1 MKQTRFALIL
11 VSLVF
16 LILASEAKAEILTA
30 TVPLTPGAEVT
41 PPVPVPPNAT
51 GFTTLI
57 VDVYRDP
64 AGNIVGG
71 TVNFETFFNF
81 PGGPITI
88 TGHHIHEAA
97 ATVNGPV
104 VIDPHLAT
112 QTFPT
117 GSGRVSVLAQGIDPN
132 VFRRFIANPAGFYV
146 NLHTSNNP
154 SGAIRGQIV
163 RLSERMGAS
172 VFMDTSNEV
181 PPITNIAASGRATIT
196 TDLQR
201 DTLGQVTGGT
211 VTFTV
216 FYLFPGAV
224 TITGLHIHESPAG
237 VNGSI
242 VIDTGVS
249 ASNPVVN
256 PTGKGLINIAVPIT
270 AANIAAVRRMLAN
283 PAGFYV
289 NLHTNVNPG
298 GVIRAQLVPLSV
310 TPGLP
315 RASKYVITAGSL
327 GETIGFATANLD
339 DGSGILINDELMP
352 SDYDPATGMT
362 MITLPSSLLATPGVL
377 AVQARRSDGPRST
390 PLFIVVADP
399 ANIVSL
405 PATTVDAA
413 TYRPRVSPDSIAATF
428 GDDLGVSPVSATSL
442 PLPTSL
448 DGTTMY
454 YNGVAAGLFYVSDPQ
469 VNSLVPGTTVP
480 GVANVVVVNKNGR
493 VSQGTV
499 TVDNVAPSIFT
510 TNGLGTLAAAGLAS
524 ANGTT
529 FNQLLGNPNGTTN
542 AIAAN
547 SFVMLALT
555 GVRYASARPTV
566 TLGGTVITPTFSGPQ
581 GTFAGLDQINF
592 QIPASLAG
600 RGEVDL
606 IVTADG
612 KTSNTVKLRVQ

>member
-30 TVPLTPGAEVT
+30 TVPLTPGAEVNPS
-41 PPVPVPPNAT
+41 PPAPPNAT

-71 TVNFETFFNF
+71 TINFETFFNF
-81 PGGPITI
+81 PGGPITL
-88 TGHHIHEAA
+88 TGHHIHEGAA
-97 ATVNGPV
+97 GANGPV
-104 VIDPHLAT
+104 VFDTRLAT

-117 GSGRVSVLAQGIDPN
+117 GSGRISLLAQGLQPDA
-132 VFRRFIANPAGFYV
+132 FRRFIANPAGFYV

-154 SGAIRGQIV
+154 GGAIRGQIV
-163 RLSERMGAS
+163 RLAERMGAS

-181 PPITNIAASGRATIT
+181 PPITTIVASGRATINAEV
-196 TDLQR
+196 QR
-201 DTLGQVTGGT
+201 DTLGQVTGGS

-224 TITGLHIHESPAG
+224 TITGLHIHESPVG

-242 VIDTGVS
+242 VFDTGVS
-249 ASNPVVN
+249 AANPVVD
-256 PTGKGLINIAVPIT
+256 PTGKGVINRVVPIT
-270 AANIAAVRRMLAN
+270 AANLAPFRRFLAN

-298 GVIRAQLVPLSV
+298 GVIRAQLVPLAL
-310 TPGLP
+310 TPGLF
-315 RASKYVITAGSL
+315 RASKYVINAGSL
-327 GETIGFATANLD
+327 GETIGFATSNLD

-352 SDYDPATGMT
+352 SDYDPATGMS
-362 MITLPSSLLATPGVL
+362 MITLPSSLLANPGVL
-377 AVQARRSDGPRST
+377 AVQARRSDGPRSL
-390 PLFIVVADP
+390 PLFIVVAN
-399 ANIVSL
+399 ASNLVSL
-405 PATTVDAA
+405 AATTVDAA
-413 TYRPRVSPDSIAATF
+413 SYRPRVAPDSIAATF
-428 GDDLGVSPVSATSL
+428 GDDLGVTPVSATSL

-448 DGTTMY
+448 DGTTLY
-454 YNGVAAGLFYVSDPQ
+454 YNGAAAGLFYVSDPQ
-469 VNSLVPGTTVP
+469 ANSLVNATTVP

-510 TNGLGTLAAAGLAS
+510 MNGLGTLAAAGLATVNN
-524 ANGTT
+524 A
-529 FNQLLGNPNGTTN
+529 NQLLGNPNGTT
-542 AIAAN
+542 IAVPAN
-547 SFVMLALT
+547 SPVQLFLT

-566 TLGGTVITPTFSGPQ
+566 TLGGTAITPTFSGPQ
-581 GTFAGLDQINF
+581 GTFVGLDQINF
-592 QIPASLAG
+592 VIPASLAG
-600 RGEVDL
+600 RGELDL
-606 IVTADG
+606 VVTADG